1 MISFYETCH
10 PLSGLAKK
18 NRNKVN
24 DRQTSSFKM
33 NIHPLIVYITKLV
46 LLYIRTEEKKSQV
59 CHYWFSISLFSR
71 PKHIESDYHI
81 LGIATT
87 EYAKESVHHN

>member
-1 MISFYETCH
+1 
-10 PLSGLAKK
+10 
-18 NRNKVN
+18 
-24 DRQTSSFKM
+24 M
-33 NIHPLIVYITKLV
+33 NIQYKPTHRLHYKDSSWFF
-46 LLYIRTEEKKSQV
+46 YMRTEEKKSQV

-87 EYAKESVHHN
+87 YYAKKSVYVQCTVQVHHN